1 MELLGRLAAVVGISL
16 VLTVLLIVIYQD
28 ERLQMQPGP
37 ETISQASTASADG
50 TP

>member
-16 VLTVLLIVIYQD
+16 VLTLLLIVIYQD
-28 ERLQMQPGP
+28 DRLQMPPEP